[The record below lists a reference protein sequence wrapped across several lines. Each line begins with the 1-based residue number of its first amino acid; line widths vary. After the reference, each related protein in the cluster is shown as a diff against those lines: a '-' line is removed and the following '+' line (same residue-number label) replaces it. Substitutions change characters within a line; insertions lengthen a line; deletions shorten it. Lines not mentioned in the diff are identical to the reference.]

1 MPAKTAL
8 DRLDQIVAEHPHS
21 PGSKR
26 VPVTLEDLR
35 DLKARLDWLAAECE
49 ATAETGGA

>member
-8 DRLDQIVAEHPHS
+8 ARLSQLLAEHPHS

-35 DLKARLDWLAAECE
+35 DLKSRIDRLTAECE
-49 ATAETGGA
+49 PYEMKEA